1 MWDSGAVQK
10 FYLNSGLVAIFGLFL
25 ARPQAGKPAVGRTA
39 QQKGFEMTN
48 EEMMI
53 ILERALLIPVKESDA
68 AYILAIVEERLRNE
82 SRPTTG
88 AVDCGDSP
96 APEVGTTLE
105 FSSTTLAESK
115 PAHSN

>member
-1 MWDSGAVQK
+1 
-10 FYLNSGLVAIFGLFL
+10 
-25 ARPQAGKPAVGRTA
+25 
-39 QQKGFEMTN
+39 MTN